1 MFMYIISNLQ
11 LCCYEPHQNQH
22 DTRTFFSDNV
32 SYVCFTNFEQIFRGV
47 SRTLPNNYDVT
58 FPASAYLL
66 KVNNRNTRTR
76 CCLFAGWVCAKM
88 SSGWRLLTVFAKK
101 TIDVWQGTKHD
112 SEWFSFRSD
121 SVDFFVEWYCFLQF
135 LEIHKSVKKWIQ
147 LLIFLFVFE
156 RVNDLAWKSDLVKIV
171 GKQLEL
177 KHNLIHS

>member
-76 CCLFAGWVCAKM
+76 YCLFAGWVCAKM
-88 SSGWRLLTVFAKK
+88 FSGWRLLTVFAKK
-101 TIDVWQGTKHD
+101 PLMFDRVLNTTLSD
-112 SEWFSFRSD
+112 FR
-121 SVDFFVEWYCFLQF
+121 FGL
-135 LEIHKSVKKWIQ
+135 IQ
-147 LLIFLFVFE
+147 WIFLLSGTVFY
-156 RVNDLAWKSDLVKIV
+156 NF
-171 GKQLEL
+171 
-177 KHNLIHS
+177 